1 MVSVSNSSFKCLVTG
16 ADGFIGSHLVEALVR
31 GGYNVRAFC
40 QYNSQGSWGWLDTID
55 KEVKENIDVRLGDI
69 RDSGCVTDATIGC
82 LSIYHL
88 AALIGIPYSYVAP
101 RSYVETNI
109 VGTLN
114 VLEAAKQLEV
124 ENVVHTSTSETY
136 GTAQY
141 VPINE
146 RHPIVAQSPYA
157 ASKAGADQL
166 ALSYWRSFGLP
177 VSVLRPFNTYGPRQ
191 SARAVIP
198 TIISQA
204 LRSDSRITLG
214 SLSPTRD
221 FNYVED
227 TCNAF
232 ISVANSSETIGK
244 VVNAASMFEI
254 SIEEVAKVIC
264 DLLGRDFN
272 VDTEQKRVRPVA
284 SEVNRLYG
292 DNTLLKELT
301 EWKPKYNGL
310 DGFRKG
316 LKKTVEWFSDPNNL
330 QRYRDGKYEI

>member
-1 MVSVSNSSFKCLVTG
+1 MSNRSVKCLVTG
-16 ADGFIGSHLVEALVR
+16 ADGFIGSHLVETLVR
-31 GGYNVRAFC
+31 KGYSVRAFC
-40 QYNSQGSWGWLDTID
+40 QYNSQGSWGWLDTVN
-55 KEVKENIDVRLGDI
+55 KEVKENIDVRLGDV
-69 RDSGCVTDATIGC
+69 RDPVCVTESTKGC
-82 LSIYHL
+82 SYIYHL
-88 AALIGIPYSYVAP
+88 AALIGIPYSYKAP

-114 VLEAAKQLEV
+114 ILEAARQYEV
-124 ENVVHTSTSETY
+124 EKVVHTSTSETY

-141 VPINE
+141 VPIDE
-146 RHPIVAQSPYA
+146 LHPIVAQSPYA
-157 ASKAGADQL
+157 ASKVAADQL

-204 LRSDSRITLG
+204 LTPDSVIKLG

-221 FNYVED
+221 FNYVMD

-244 VVNAASMFEI
+244 AINSSSMFEI
-254 SIEEVAKVIC
+254 TIEDVARTVC
-264 DLLGRDFN
+264 GLLGRDLKI
-272 VDTEQKRVRPVA
+272 DTELRRVRPVA

-292 DNTLLKELT
+292 DNTLLKKLT
-301 EWKPKYNGL
+301 EWEPNYEGF
-310 DGFRKG
+310 DGFKKG
-316 LKKTVEWFSDPNNL
+316 LEETISWFSNPINL
-330 QRYRDGKYEI
+330 ERYRVGIYEV